1 MTQQSADTERDCSV
15 FLIEDDEFLRHSL
28 AQTLQTA
35 GFKTFAFEIA
45 KQALDRL
52 PVDQPD
58 VVLSDLYLGDKN
70 DITGLDVLTS
80 VHAIDADLPVVL
92 MTARGDVKTAIDAI
106 RKGAYDFLEKPFERD
121 HLLVV
126 LARAFEQRKL
136 IVENRT
142 LKNRLGFASG
152 LERIL
157 RGQNAEMTAMRNMI
171 LRIAPAPA
179 NVIILG
185 ETGAGKEMVA
195 RCLHEFSGRQ
205 GPFVAIN
212 CAAIPDELFES
223 ELFGH
228 EAGAF
233 TGAAKQRVGKV
244 EYADGGTLFLD
255 EIEAM
260 PLHFQAKILR
270 VLQERQVERLG
281 SNKLTNVDLRVVA
294 ATKVDLKDY
303 SEQGKFR
310 LDLFY
315 RLNVASVKI
324 PPLRE
329 RREDISMLFAQFVQ
343 EAALRF
349 GQEPVNVPRE
359 VQQRL
364 LTHDWPGNVRELRN
378 AAEQLQLGIP
388 MAINSGEPAAD
399 PAAATS
405 LDEIISSIEKVIIA
419 DTLRRHDGVASAAC
433 AELKINYSTLYRKM
447 KTYGMDLSRYRGPGE
462 A

>member
-1 MTQQSADTERDCSV
+1 MSEDTSTRENACRV
-15 FLIEDDEFLRHSL
+15 ILIEDDEFLRHSL
-28 AQTLQTA
+28 TQTLETV
-35 GFKTFAFEIA
+35 GFEVHAFELA
-45 KQALDRL
+45 KLALEQIPLDR
-52 PVDQPD
+52 PD
-58 VVLSDLYLGDKN
+58 VVLTDLYLGDNN
-70 DITGLDVLTS
+70 DLTGLDVLAA
-80 VHAIDADLPVVL
+80 VKEMDAELPVVL
-92 MTARGDVKTAIDAI
+92 MTARGSVSTAIEAI
-106 RKGAYDFLEKPFERD
+106 RNGAYDFLEKPFERD

-126 LARAFEQRKL
+126 LERATEQRRL
-136 IVENRT
+136 VVENRM
-142 LKNRLGFASG
+142 LKDRLGLASG

-157 RGQNAEMTAMRNMI
+157 RGNNPDMVALRNVI
-171 LRIAPAPA
+171 LKIAPAPA

-205 GPFVAIN
+205 GNFVAIN

-233 TGAAKQRVGKV
+233 TGAARQRVGKI

-281 SNKLTNVDLRVVA
+281 SNKLTKVDLRVVA
-294 ATKVDLKDY
+294 ATKADLKDY
-303 SEQGKFR
+303 SDQGKFR

-329 RREDISMLFAQFVQ
+329 RREDIPMLFSQFLQ

-349 GQEPVNVPRE
+349 GSPVVTVPKD
-359 VQQRL
+359 VQQLL

-388 MAINSGEPAAD
+388 MSIASGASAD
-399 PAAATS
+399 GDAMPSS
-405 LDEIISSIEKVIIA
+405 LEEIIASVEKVIIA
-419 DTLRRHDGVASAAC
+419 ETLRRHDGVASAAC
-433 AELKINYSTLYRKM
+433 AELKVNYSTLYRKM
-447 KTYGMDLSRYRGPGE
+447 KTYNMDLSQYKGLTE